1 MRINHNLMAMNTHR
15 QLGITGIAQ
24 SKSMEKLSSGYRINR
39 AADDAAGLSIS
50 EKMRG
55 QIRGLNQASRNS
67 QDGISLL
74 QTAEGALQEVSEMLT
89 RVKELYVQK
98 GNSATYATFDEKQID
113 KEIKALTEEIKN
125 IGNTTNFNGK
135 KLLTGSSKFEGKIQ
149 IGHAAKEQLTLSI
162 EKMKDVFKDKKIT
175 FKPRPASGKGET
187 EQVEGLKQVEV
198 AIKGVA
204 GLRADIGALQ
214 NRLEHTVD
222 NINTAAENLQASE
235 SRIRDVDMAKEMMSF
250 TKNNILTQAAQSMLA
265 QANQNPQGVLSLLR

>member
-74 QTAEGALQEVSEMLT
+74 QTAEGALQEVSEMLV

-113 KEIKALTEEIKN
+113 KEIKALTAEITN

-135 KLLTGSSKFEGKIQ
+135 KLLTGSDKFEGKIQ
-149 IGHAAKEQLTLSI
+149 IGHAANEQLELSI
-162 EKMKDVFKDKKIT
+162 EKLKDVFKDDKIT
-175 FKPRPASGKGET
+175 FKPRPASGNGES
-187 EQVEGLKQVEV
+187 EQVEGLGQVEE

-265 QANQNPQGVLSLLR
+265 QANQNPQSVLSLLR